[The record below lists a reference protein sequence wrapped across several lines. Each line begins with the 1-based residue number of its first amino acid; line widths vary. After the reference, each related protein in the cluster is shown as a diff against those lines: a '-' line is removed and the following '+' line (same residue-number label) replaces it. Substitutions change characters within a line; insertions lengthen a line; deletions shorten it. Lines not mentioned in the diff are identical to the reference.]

1 MKQFIKNTELEL
13 KNGNHLFFGENPVT
27 NESFV
32 QCQKQAEYIVTFA
45 KMAKGKNFKDI
56 KSYSLEQLKKEVL
69 NALAEKDVQFLEKPK
84 AIEQPLTKQL
94 ADEAMSFINFKESE
108 DKVNKINAFMQ
119 QFKTLQDFETVGLF
133 FDQGIIK
140 LNKIY
145 TVEEI
150 LNAVTETIELL

>member
-1 MKQFIKNTELEL
+1 M
-13 KNGNHLFFGENPVT
+13 
-27 NESFV
+27 
-32 QCQKQAEYIVTFA
+32 
-45 KMAKGKNFKDI
+45 
-56 KSYSLEQLKKEVL
+56 
-69 NALAEKDVQFLEKPK
+69 AEKDVQFLEKPK

-133 FDQGIIK
+133 FDQGIVK